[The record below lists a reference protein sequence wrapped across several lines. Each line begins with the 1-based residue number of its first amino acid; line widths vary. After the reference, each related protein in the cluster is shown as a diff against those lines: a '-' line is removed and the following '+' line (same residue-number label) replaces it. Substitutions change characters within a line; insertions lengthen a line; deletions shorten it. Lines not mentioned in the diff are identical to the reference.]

1 MTWSEAIFS
10 KRTEII
16 EIRVEKEEIDT
27 RKTI

>member
-16 EIRVEKEEIDT
+16 EIRVEIEEIDT